1 MQPPLANVMFAQFS
15 ILHFWIIAKTFF
27 DAVSLNVTFSACTLS
42 RLTIQGGMENE
53 KHPLFQ
59 YLKANGES
67 VTDFA
72 RRIGFSR
79 MRVYRIVKGENTS
92 TESIKQLVAATNGA
106 VPVTAFIGDLSQTG
120 AA

>member
-1 MQPPLANVMFAQFS
+1 M
-15 ILHFWIIAKTFF
+15 
-27 DAVSLNVTFSACTLS
+27 S
-42 RLTIQGGMENE
+42 RLAIQAGMENE
-53 KHPLFQ
+53 KHPLMQ

-106 VPVTAFIGDLSQTG
+106 VPVTAFIGELAQ
-120 AA
+120 